1 MLTQLQSRVLRE
13 LRSTVDKGRD
23 GTTVSVTGDVPTTG
37 YMTGGAV
44 RELIMSPDDD
54 ASALSEWVAENSG
67 SYFGCWK
74 NSDTGNYHFDVSEHY
89 DAEDSALLVARARG
103 ELAIWSLAESR
114 EIPV

>member
-1 MLTQLQSRVLRE
+1 MMLTQLQSRVLRE

-37 YMTGGAV
+37 YMVGGAV
-44 RELIMSPDDD
+44 PELVTNDTREL
-54 ASALSEWVAENSG
+54 SAWVAENSG
-67 SYFGCWK
+67 HYFGSWR
-74 NSDTGNYHFDVSEHY
+74 NGDVYHFDVSEHY
-89 DAEDSALLVARARG
+89 DSEDSALLVARARG